1 MEKRFLPAVIVGF
14 TGYFAMMAGGI
25 WLLALLAVVVFF
37 VTKEYTKILLNKGFF
52 PSPKVIFVSSMV
64 ILLVAHFNRAD
75 LLPFVLTACA
85 FVAFMGVLFKG
96 KQPYIANV
104 ATNLLGIIYCGLF
117 PSYILFL
124 RQLGPVGDSVVPY
137 PTGAGYCFILLISV
151 LLCDSFCYFV
161 GSRFGKHKLSKVI
174 SPNKT
179 VEGAVGGT
187 LVSVLCMIP
196 ICMLLGMNWYHALPL
211 VFLVTIFAQ
220 IGDLCESMIK
230 RDAGVKDSGD
240 MIPGHGGFLD
250 RCDSYIL
257 AIPVM
262 YYFCNFFIHNTQWLD
277 SIALFFKGLF

>member
-25 WLLALLAVVVFF
+25 WLFTLLAVIVFF
-37 VTKEYTKILLNKGFF
+37 VSKEYAKILLNKGFF
-52 PSPKVIFVSSMV
+52 PSSKVIFVSSV
-64 ILLVAHFNRAD
+64 FILLAAHLNRAD
-75 LLPFVLTACA
+75 LLPLVLTACA
-85 FVAFMGVLFKG
+85 FTAFMGVLFKG

-124 RQLGPVGDSVVPY
+124 RQLGPAGDSIIPY
-137 PTGAGYCFILLISV
+137 PTGAGYCFILLVMV

-161 GSRFGKHKLSKVI
+161 GTKFGKHKLSKVI

-187 LVSVLCMIP
+187 VVSVLCMLPVCI
-196 ICMLLGMNWYHALPL
+196 MLGMAWYHALPL
-211 VFLVTIFAQ
+211 ALLVTIFAQ

-262 YYFCNFFIHNTQWLD
+262 YYFCYYFIHNTEW
-277 SIALFFKGLF
+277 INNVALLFKGLF